1 MVSTTTSATEMKKI
15 KVETSTTQEP
25 HEIEYV
31 DVELFSEDEEIR
43 KCSKLKTLQAR
54 QNMKFKSYNDFL
66 KFINFYT
73 TYILTPIF
81 HLTP

>member
-31 DVELFSEDEEIR
+31 DVELFSEDEE
-43 KCSKLKTLQAR
+43 
-54 QNMKFKSYNDFL
+54 MKVGNGKVP
-66 KFINFYT
+66 KVEWVE
-73 TYILTPIF
+73 IF
-81 HLTP
+81 EF